1 MKGRL
6 NGLVALS
13 MVAVAVACAENSA
26 RAQLEG
32 EYQIQ
37 PLYTR
42 YAETVKKITFNA
54 TMHVFTDV
62 QLQEAD
68 HFDGWTVDADLT
80 FRIPYTKHLQ
90 MRIFWPFYTEGDARV
105 IDPGRDYHRDTQ
117 IRGYGGVFDFAN
129 VELDYQFLEETNHG
143 FNMSAYL
150 GAGERQRILWT
161 DGTHG
166 DVYNHAGQV
175 ALFGVR
181 ADWHYSENWRF
192 VANAGARYYFK
203 SDDLNPEGTGSS
215 DKFYLADISFAAI
228 YHAWDFPIFPVAELA
243 YQGTF
248 SDYHSVL
255 AVPEVIWAV
264 CPNFEIKA
272 GAPIGLTRDGEQFG
286 GRFQATVRF

>member
-1 MKGRL
+1 MRRKRDGCIL
-6 NGLVALS
+6 LAIAAIVVLG
-13 MVAVAVACAENSA
+13 AENSA
-26 RAQLEG
+26 RAQFEG

-54 TMHVFTDV
+54 PFHVFTDV

-90 MRIFWPFYTEGDARV
+90 ARIFWPFYTEGDARV
-105 IDPGRDYHRDTQ
+105 IDPGSDYHRDTE
-117 IRGYGGVFDFAN
+117 IRGYGGTFDYPSI
-129 VELDYQFLEETNHG
+129 ELAYQFLEEADHG
-143 FNMSAYL
+143 FNASVYG

-161 DGTHG
+161 TTQDH
-166 DVYNHAGQV
+166 DIYNHAGDN
-175 ALFGVR
+175 AFFGVR
-181 ADWHYSENWRF
+181 ADWHCGDNWRF
-192 VANAGARYYFK
+192 AANAGARYYFK

-215 DKFYLADISFAAI
+215 DKFYLADISVAAI
-228 YHAWDFPIFPVAELA
+228 YHAWDWPVFPVAELA

-272 GAPIGLTRDGEQFG
+272 GAPIGLTGDGEQFG
-286 GRFQATVRF
+286 GRFQATLRF